1 MEVNGKMSKT
11 IAIANQKGGVGKTT
25 TTVNLGIGLANEGKR
40 VLLIDCDAQAS
51 LTESL
56 GYRNPDDMDITL
68 STLMQ
73 KVIEE
78 QPIAA
83 DEGILHHAEGIDVVP
98 ANIELSGME
107 TALINIMNRER
118 VLKDYINQVKSNYDY
133 VLIDCTP
140 SLGMLT
146 VNALTAANE
155 VIIPVQAHFLPAK
168 GLEQLMKT
176 VSKVKRHINP
186 KLKLG
191 GILLTMLDS
200 RTNFAKEISSLIRDT
215 YGKNLK
221 IFKAEIPMSI
231 RAAETSAS
239 GKSIYAY
246 DKNGK
251 VAEAYKNLT
260 KEVLDSGKEQAK
272 HRTDLIR

>member
-1 MEVNGKMSKT
+1 MEVNRKMSKT

-186 KLKLG
+186 KLKIG

>member
-1 MEVNGKMSKT
+1 MSKI

-78 QPIAA
+78 QPITA
-83 DEGILHHAEGIDVVP
+83 DEGILHHAEGIDLVP

-107 TALINIMNRER
+107 TALINIMSRER
-118 VLKDYINQVKSNYDY
+118 ILKDYINQVKGNYDY

-176 VSKVKRHINP
+176 VSKVKRQINP
-186 KLKLG
+186 KLKIG
-191 GILLTMLDS
+191 GILLTMLDN
-200 RTNFAKEISSLIRDT
+200 RTNFAKEISSLIRST
-215 YGKNLK
+215 YGNNLK
-221 IFKAEIPMSI
+221 IFKTEIPMSI

-251 VAEAYKNLT
+251 VAQAYKNLT
-260 KEVLDSGKEQAK
+260 KEVLESGKEQAK
-272 HRTDLIR
+272 HRSDLIR

>member
-56 GYRNPDDMDITL
+56 GYRNLDDMDITL

-186 KLKLG
+186 KLKIG

>member
-1 MEVNGKMSKT
+1 MSKT

-56 GYRNPDDMDITL
+56 GYRNPDGMDITL

-186 KLKLG
+186 KLKIG

-272 HRTDLIR
+272 HRTDFIR

>member
-1 MEVNGKMSKT
+1 MEVIKEMSKT
-11 IAIANQKGGVGKTT
+11 ISIANQKGGVGKTT

-83 DEGILHHAEGIDVVP
+83 DEGILHHAEGIDLVP

-107 TALINIMNRER
+107 TALINIMSRER
-118 VLKDYINQVKSNYDY
+118 ILKDYINQVKSNYDY

-176 VSKVKRHINP
+176 VSKVKRQINP
-186 KLKLG
+186 KLKIG
-191 GILLTMLDS
+191 GILLTMLDN

-215 YGKNLK
+215 YGRNLK

-239 GKSIYAY
+239 GKSIYSY

-272 HRTDLIR
+272 HRADLIR